1 MRTNRLPNVSDSVA
15 TSRTTPYPRSIPYPL
30 LDLWILPHLVDRRNT
45 CENITFPTTSFAGG
59 NKQKVNMIPV
69 MTPFL
74 CNFLRAFFFLY
85 NHMLNTQSANH
96 SVPPI
101 VPISVAINHGS
112 FTKPCIKPRVAPSPV
127 TKIIAFSGYTFPKDS
142 SVFCI

>member
-1 MRTNRLPNVSDSVA
+1 
-15 TSRTTPYPRSIPYPL
+15 
-30 LDLWILPHLVDRRNT
+30 
-45 CENITFPTTSFAGG
+45 
-59 NKQKVNMIPV
+59 

-127 TKIIAFSGYTFPKDS
+127 EEMITNSFTF
-142 SVFCI
+142 F